1 MLDEHRISI
10 PVKIKPSDKA
20 GVEGRTE
27 EADLTGTWKRYIR
40 WVIELNKTSG
50 KLEPSANIGS
60 NTKVLYKALIMYEEK
75 RY

>member
-40 WVIELNKTSG
+40 
-50 KLEPSANIGS
+50 
-60 NTKVLYKALIMYEEK
+60 
-75 RY
+75 